1 MNKKVRRSDQVGS
14 PGPRGPEQES
24 PVTLRSYRSGPSMHI
39 LGPHNADV
47 LQKWEERFDG
57 TVESLSVEEFLY
69 QVQILTAKHFDGD
82 L

>member
-1 MNKKVRRSDQVGS
+1 
-14 PGPRGPEQES
+14 
-24 PVTLRSYRSGPSMHI
+24 MHI